1 MMLASPAFS
10 SGCRAHCLGGWWASR
25 CGWGRPLSR
34 KQIAVWRWW
43 SGGLWVCSLW
53 CPPSCCFPW
62 RCLSSWH
69 WDCLR
74 TGQHPCHPGPRRVY
88 TLEEGPLRPRT
99 RDHAGTT
106 SFYLIYNGTV
116 PMGFLP
122 RKFRLPSLGKASC
135 DRVTLPKLRWMLGV
149 LVFPQSIKLWHGQWD
164 LSRAHRCK
172 CMRLHMGVYG
182 HRRRV
187 CTESWLREKNPL
199 PYRRIEPASAP
210 CRSNALSTEPHLHP
224 YYSTNN
230 TKKSLK
236 QMYP

>member
-1 MMLASPAFS
+1 MEWTMMLASPAFS

-25 CGWGRPLSR
+25 CGWGRPLSQ

-88 TLEEGPLRPRT
+88 TLEQGPLRPRT

-106 SFYLIYNGTV
+106 SFYLFTTA
-116 PMGFLP
+116 L
-122 RKFRLPSLGKASC
+122 S
-135 DRVTLPKLRWMLGV
+135 
-149 LVFPQSIKLWHGQWD
+149 QWD
-164 LSRAHRCK
+164 FSQGNSGCLPWVKPAA
-172 CMRLHMGVYG
+172 
-182 HRRRV
+182 
-187 CTESWLREKNPL
+187 TESR
-199 PYRRIEPASAP
+199 
-210 CRSNALSTEPHLHP
+210 
-224 YYSTNN
+224 
-230 TKKSLK
+230 
-236 QMYP
+236 YPNYGECWVF